1 MNRQISAERNRTP
14 NLTFL
19 KEGTIMTRTFKLLT
33 VAVLFGV
40 LAMSVVGPQPGQA
53 AAEITG
59 RQVAENV
66 DTAPTPDDGTNRMAM
81 TLVNDQGKTLERTL
95 QVWKQGRE
103 KSAMVFL
110 GPDDVRGTGFLTI
123 DREDQDTD
131 DMWLYLPDLD
141 MTKRIDSEQKH
152 QSFMGSD
159 FTYDDMGDR
168 EIDDYA
174 WTLLGEETYDGHHV
188 YVVEGQAKAPRD
200 AGYSKL
206 VSWVRDDVWKNVK
219 TEYYDLNGELR
230 KIQTNSNIE
239 EIGGYWTITHL
250 EMTNVQTD
258 HETTLELTDIQ
269 VNPGLP
275 DAVFTAEE
283 LPNLLERAED

>member
-1 MNRQISAERNRTP
+1 
-14 NLTFL
+14 
-19 KEGTIMTRTFKLLT
+19 MTRTFKLLT
-33 VAVLFGV
+33 LAVLTGV
-40 LAMSVVGPQPGQA
+40 LALSVVGPQTGQA

-59 RQVAENV
+59 REVAENV
-66 DTAPTPDDGTNRMAM
+66 DTAPTPNDGTNRMVM

-123 DREDQDTD
+123 DREHQDTD
-131 DMWLYLPDLD
+131 DMWLYLPDLS
-141 MTKRIDSEQKH
+141 MTKRIDSDQRH

-168 EIDDYA
+168 EIDDYT
-174 WTLLGEETYDGHHV
+174 WTLLRVETYEGHHV
-188 YVVEGQAKAPRD
+188 YVVEAQAKDPQD
-200 AGYSKL
+200 EGYRKL

-219 TEYYDLNGELR
+219 IEYYGLNGELT
-230 KIQTNSNIE
+230 KVQTNSNIE
-239 EIGGYWTITHL
+239 KIGDYWTITRL
-250 EMTNVQTD
+250 EMDNVQTD
-258 HETTLELTDIQ
+258 HRTVVELTDIE
-269 VNPGLP
+269 VNPGVP

-283 LPNLLERAED
+283 LPKLLERAEQ